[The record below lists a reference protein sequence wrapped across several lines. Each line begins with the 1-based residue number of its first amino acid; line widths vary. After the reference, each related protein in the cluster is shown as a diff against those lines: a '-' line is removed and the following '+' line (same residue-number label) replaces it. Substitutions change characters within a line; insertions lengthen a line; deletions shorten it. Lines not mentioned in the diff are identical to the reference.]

1 MKETI
6 LDYLRLGRAQT
17 YPADWLL
24 VLVPFLTGVD
34 VPLIRVIAMSVF
46 MFFVH
51 IISFGENSLH
61 DYIGG

>member
-1 MKETI
+1 MVGVNMKETI

-34 VPLIRVIAMSVF
+34 VPLI
-46 MFFVH
+46 
-51 IISFGENSLH
+51 
-61 DYIGG
+61 